1 MVWVN
6 FPAIVGVPLP
16 AVGHQRQWPPY
27 KAVRALLSLLYS
39 LVPGQLPL
47 FATIA
52 TGHMTCEV
60 TSFSY
65 NLKAKTHALSLA
77 HLVKF
82 CLRMLTPDSR
92 SKEGTALKRSYAPKC
107 FKPSVTPVVP
117 TLSKTVGAL
126 LKHP

>member
-1 MVWVN
+1 MGMAGYGVVRIGMVWVN
-6 FPAIVGVPLP
+6 FPAIVGVPSP
-16 AVGHQRQWPPY
+16 TVGHQRQWLPY

-39 LVPGQLPL
+39 LVLGQLPL

-65 NLKAKTHALSLA
+65 NFKAKPHALNLT

-82 CLRMLTPDSR
+82 CVRM
-92 SKEGTALKRSYAPKC
+92 
-107 FKPSVTPVVP
+107 
-117 TLSKTVGAL
+117 
-126 LKHP
+126 

>member
-47 FATIA
+47 FATIP
-52 TGHMTCEV
+52 TGHLTCVV

-65 NLKAKTHALSLA
+65 NFIAKPLALSLA

-82 CLRMLTPDSR
+82 CHRILTPDST
-92 SKEGTALKRSYAPKC
+92 SIEGIRIYTLIY
-107 FKPSVTPVVP
+107 FKPKYAS
-117 TLSKTVGAL
+117 L
-126 LKHP
+126 

>member
-1 MVWVN
+1 MGMAGHGVVRIGMVWVN

-27 KAVRALLSLLYS
+27 KALQTLLSLLYS

-47 FATIA
+47 FARIFTSVV
-52 TGHMTCEV
+52 V

-65 NLKAKTHALSLA
+65 NFIAKPLALSLA

-82 CLRMLTPDSR
+82 CLRM
-92 SKEGTALKRSYAPKC
+92 
-107 FKPSVTPVVP
+107 
-117 TLSKTVGAL
+117 
-126 LKHP
+126 

>member
-1 MVWVN
+1 MGMAGYGVVRIGMVWVN

-16 AVGHQRQWPPY
+16 AVGHQRQWLPY

-39 LVPGQLPL
+39 LVLGQLPL

-52 TGHMTCEV
+52 TGPMTCEV

-82 CLRMLTPDSR
+82 CLRMLTPDST
-92 SKEGTALKRSYAPKC
+92 SIEGIKIYTMIY
-107 FKPSVTPVVP
+107 FKPKYAS
-117 TLSKTVGAL
+117 LWCL
-126 LKHP
+126 LYL